1 MCLENLKNIKL
12 GGLVLST
19 DLKQVK
25 SKERHSKLGII
36 AALVFISFI
45 LPAILTLILVHGF
58 GLKDDWIMVEFKW
71 GYWEILFLGSAF
83 IWGKCII
90 PVLAKVLSVDIIL
103 FLSAFFG
110 RWSIISPIVAILL
123 SIIDLKKPN
132 RARILPKTVLVL
144 SGILIVSAFIT
155 SIITTIQDL
164 NRLFNL

>member
-1 MCLENLKNIKL
+1 
-12 GGLVLST
+12 
-19 DLKQVK
+19 
-25 SKERHSKLGII
+25 
-36 AALVFISFI
+36 
-45 LPAILTLILVHGF
+45 
-58 GLKDDWIMVEFKW
+58 MVEFNC
-71 GYWEILFLGSAF
+71 GYCEILFLGSAF
-83 IWGKCII
+83 ILGKCII